1 MGSKQEI
8 ASVGNPEVIE
18 GSAIMC
24 TPLEP
29 KNR

>member
-1 MGSKQEI
+1 MGSSQEI

-18 GSAIMC
+18 GSALVY